1 MTRSLVHRPVA
12 TTMSGVSLPLC
23 GQGSFPDIATRLLH
37 WSQDYVIFT
46 ISRLQKSSKSQVHST
61 FFERVRVARCIGE
74 DIAVWV
80 SVRVTITGNCVKKKA
95 NSQNKNRR
103 VLGGYK
109 KIGTTFVP
117 PMIHRVGPANY
128 TSWSGQT
135 MPELIWW
142 DVIIDRTS
150 RGFASKVAEE
160 IAKYFKTRDDH
171 ECWWAFISDYTRLGT
186 DDMRGLKGHLRQA
199 NILTHLNESLLD
211 FLNLY
216 PACPLSK
223 LLDEPPTSIVDVD
236 YLQRF
241 ENRMRDL
248 EGKHSRIA
256 VLIQAQAI
264 YMGFMLGKF
273 YVKKG
278 LALADFP
285 EVEKYPAT
293 ELSRRVGA
301 SVCAT
306 ANMMTGSM
314 LPKYSEDS
322 WVLYFWQRSLE
333 LRPLD
338 FTHLENP

>member
-1 MTRSLVHRPVA
+1 MKKNA
-12 TTMSGVSLPLC
+12 
-23 GQGSFPDIATRLLH
+23 
-37 WSQDYVIFT
+37 
-46 ISRLQKSSKSQVHST
+46 KSQS
-61 FFERVRVARCIGE
+61 
-74 DIAVWV
+74 
-80 SVRVTITGNCVKKKA
+80 
-95 NSQNKNRR
+95 KNRR
-103 VLGGYK
+103 VLDGYK

-117 PMIHRVGPANY
+117 PMVHRVGPVDY
-128 TSWSGQT
+128 TSWSSQT

-160 IAKYFKTRDDH
+160 IAKCFKTRDNR

-186 DDMRGLKGHLRQA
+186 DDMHGLKEHLRQA

-216 PACPLSK
+216 PACPLSMF
-223 LLDEPPTSIVDVD
+223 LDEPPTGIVDVG

-248 EGKHSRIA
+248 EDKRSRIA
-256 VLIQAQAI
+256 VLIQAQGI
-264 YMGFMLGKF
+264 YMGFMLEKL
-273 YVKKG
+273 YVNRG

-293 ELSRRVGA
+293 ELSKRVGA
-301 SVCAT
+301 LVCA
-306 ANMMTGSM
+306 AVNMMAGSM
-314 LPKYSEDS
+314 LPKYSEDV
-322 WVLYFWQRSLE
+322 WVQYFWQRSLD